1 MYFCA
6 KFRTSMNNSKLV
18 LLFIFSLLL
27 IACKSTNS
35 PKAVTE
41 TFLVSVARLDMHTA
55 KNYSTRQTW
64 SFLKVLERETKDLT
78 DEQKEAYVS
87 NFKVKIIGE
96 KKVNDTM
103 YTVDFSTTPELFPF
117 TQLNLVA
124 EKNLEGNIRWKID
137 FNSFEYMQSD
147 STIQEIMA
155 PGEEPNEQVMVD
167 SSLAQ

>member
-1 MYFCA
+1 
-6 KFRTSMNNSKLV
+6 MNPGKLV
-18 LLFIFSLLL
+18 LLFVFSLLL
-27 IACKSTNS
+27 LSCKSTNS

-78 DEQKEAYVS
+78 DEQKEAYMN
-87 NFKVKIIGE
+87 NFKVKIISE
-96 KKVNDTM
+96 TKVNDSM
-103 YTVDFSTTPELFPF
+103 YTVDFNTTPELFPF
-117 TQLNLVA
+117 TQLNLIA

-147 STIQEIMA
+147 STIREVMA
-155 PGEEPNEQVMVD
+155 PGEEPNEQIMVD
-167 SSLAQ
+167 SSLSQ

>member
-1 MYFCA
+1 
-6 KFRTSMNNSKLV
+6 MNYSKLV
-18 LLFIFSLLL
+18 LLFTLSLLL

-64 SFLKVLERETKDLT
+64 SFLKVLEKETKDLS
-78 DEQKEAYVS
+78 DEQKEAYMN

-103 YTVDFSTTPELFPF
+103 YTVDFTTSPELFPF
-117 TQLNLVA
+117 TQINLVA

-147 STIQEIMA
+147 STIREVMS
-155 PGEEPNEQVMVD
+155 PGEEPDEQVMID
-167 SSLAQ
+167 STVSQ